1 MPPMSANL
9 CVLALVAALAVEP
22 MILDIERGDDALVIS
37 FSLNRELPESIA
49 QTLSSGATVVL
60 DYPLRV
66 YARRRLIPDRRVW
79 KGVARVTVSFDAV
92 TGRYL
97 CQLIVNGAT
106 TASRE
111 VPSVA
116 EARSWLTSPPA
127 VELDL
132 PEARRDATLR
142 VRVRAVFAS
151 GTTWLVFPT
160 TEGTDWLE
168 VRLDPASDDNGD

>member
-1 MPPMSANL
+1 MPTMSANL
-9 CVLALVAALAVEP
+9 CVLALVAALAAEP
-22 MILDIERGDDALVIS
+22 MNLGVERGPDALVIS
-37 FSLNRELPESIA
+37 FSLNQELPDSIG

-66 YARRRLIPDRRVW
+66 YARRRLLPDRRVW
-79 KGVARVTVSFDAV
+79 KGVARVTVNFDAV

-97 CQLIVNGAT
+97 CQLIVNGDT
-106 TASRE
+106 TASSE
-111 VPSVA
+111 VHSVA
-116 EARSWLTSPPA
+116 DARAWLRSPPA

-132 PEARRDATLR
+132 PEARRDAVLR

-151 GTTWLVFPT
+151 GTTWLIFPS

-168 VRLDPASDDNGD
+168 ARVEPASDDSGD